1 MPGGGCALCVG
12 LVLWGRGVSGGAVLW
27 VPRNPTGM
35 EVGARGAFLR
45 GSRARFPCS
54 QCRAVDARCLLG
66 SAGPVPAVPRAT
78 NVCMDPLLGV
88 PHPTKRRGF
97 TPKAQLLQGTGFLG
111 AVQEFAQPKRV
122 SELFSPPP
130 IYPLAAC
137 RAVRAGGAG
146 FRGIVVSPRGWAAA
160 LCLAT
165 DLWKF
170 LSFISHPVTSN

>member
-1 MPGGGCALCVG
+1 MPCVWDWCSG
-12 LVLWGRGVSGGAVLW
+12 DAVSVVERFCGSPEIPLGWRWGRGEQKG
-27 VPRNPTGM
+27 
-35 EVGARGAFLR
+35 

-111 AVQEFAQPKRV
+111 AVQEFAQPK
-122 SELFSPPP
+122 
-130 IYPLAAC
+130 
-137 RAVRAGGAG
+137 
-146 FRGIVVSPRGWAAA
+146 
-160 LCLAT
+160 
-165 DLWKF
+165 
-170 LSFISHPVTSN
+170 